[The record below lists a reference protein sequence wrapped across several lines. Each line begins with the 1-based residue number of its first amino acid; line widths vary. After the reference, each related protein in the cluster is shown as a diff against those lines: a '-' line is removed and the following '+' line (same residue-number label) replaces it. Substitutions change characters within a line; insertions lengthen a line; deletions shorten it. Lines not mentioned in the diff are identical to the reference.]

1 MTSHH
6 LISSHRISPCNQPH
20 YLTSPHN
27 QPHFHISP
35 HNHPHDIIP
44 HHNTSHR
51 HHRHTMETQP
61 DTTKTPPDGTAEGWC
76 AQKKWF
82 GQRTGWWPYAHSIG
96 KSLLW
101 LLVFLFLKLPPPAR
115 PGTIGNLYQTIQIY
129 QTRSCSETT
138 T

>member
-35 HNHPHDIIP
+35 PNHPHDIIP

-76 AQKKWF
+76 AQKKLVWAAHWLVAL
-82 GQRTGWWPYAHSIG
+82 RTFYRQIIALASG
-96 KSLLW
+96 
-101 LLVFLFLKLPPPAR
+101 VFIPEASA
-115 PGTIGNLYQTIQIY
+115 PGSPGNYWQPISNDTDIPNA
-129 QTRSCSETT
+129 
-138 T
+138 